1 MRKIKIYFLSI
12 IASLSLILTLGVINN
27 TNNSFAY
34 STTDNGIEYY
44 ISDGQVI
51 ICGYSGN
58 DPELDIPSKIDGCPV
73 TTIDKYAFQYRKD
86 LTSIKLPDSVTS
98 IGWESFNECSNLKN
112 IKLSSKLKTIGY
124 RAFHN
129 CKNLENLT
137 MPSSITSIGK
147 SAFYNCEHLSN
158 LIIPNSVT
166 SIGEYAFANCFRLTN
181 IKLPDKLKVIDS
193 STFENCT
200 NIESIEIPDTV
211 EEIGSSV
218 FYGCI
223 SLKNIKIN
231 SPSISIGN
239 YAFSDC
245 TNLESIILP
254 EGLESIEE
262 STFAGCSSLKSI
274 ELSKNLSSIKSNAFY
289 ECSSLKDVNLP
300 ESLTSID
307 DNSFYGCISLE
318 SITIPSNVK
327 YIAENTFENCT
338 SLYIIVVHENTYSY
352 RVISKY
358 YPDKVRIFGYPS
370 KITISNENYPLNI
383 IYKNKFKLTGN
394 IKSDYKLSSITAQII
409 DTSNNT
415 ISKISKTVS
424 PDSFTYSIENLQIKF
439 ETLPVGNYKYKLIA
453 SDEKGVSK
461 TLINKN
467 FKVVKPNIPVNNVT
481 GFKYTSS
488 TSNTKLYWNKA
499 NGVSGYEI
507 WMYNSKTRKYEKIKT
522 IKNASTLSYTKSK
535 LSSSTIYKYKIRAYK
550 IVNDDKYY
558 GSFSKVLTTATKP
571 PTPSITLKS
580 TTKGKIQISWSN
592 VTSRSTGYEVYRST
606 SKNGTY
612 KKIATVNNKSK
623 SYTNNKTTSKK
634 YYYYKV
640 RAYKSIDS
648 KNKVY
653 SSYSSVK
660 SIKSK

>member
-1 MRKIKIYFLSI
+1 MFLMRKVKMYFLSI
-12 IASLSLILTLGVINN
+12 IASLSLILTLGVMTNSNN
-27 TNNSFAY
+27 AFAD
-34 STTDNGIEYY
+34 TTDSGIIYY
-44 ISDGQVI
+44 ITNGQAI
-51 ICGYSGN
+51 ITGYYGN
-58 DPELDIPSKIDGCPV
+58 DPELEIPSKLDGCPV
-73 TTIDKYAFQYRKD
+73 TTIDECAFEDNED
-86 LTSIKLPDSVTS
+86 LISITIPDSVTS
-98 IGWESFNECSNLKN
+98 IGCQSFSDCTNLKN
-112 IKLSSKLKTIGY
+112 IKLSNKLKTIGSD
-124 RAFHN
+124 AFSYCN
-129 CKNLENLT
+129 NLENLT
-137 MPSSITSIGK
+137 IPGSVTSIGEC
-147 SAFYNCEHLSN
+147 AFFNCEHLTS

-166 SIGEYAFANCFRLTN
+166 SIGQYAFENCFRLTS
-181 IKLPDKLKVIDS
+181 IKLPDKLNAINCY
-193 STFENCT
+193 TFRNCT
-200 NIESIEIPDTV
+200 NIESIEIPNTV
-211 EEIGSSV
+211 KEIRSSA

-223 SLKNIKIN
+223 RLQN
-231 SPSISIGN
+231 
-239 YAFSDC
+239 
-245 TNLESIILP
+245 IILP
-254 EGLESIEE
+254 ERLESIEE
-262 STFAGCSSLKSI
+262 STFAGCSSLKSFK
-274 ELSKNLSSIKSNAFY
+274 LPKNLNSIKSNAFY

-370 KITISNENYPLNI
+370 IITISNENYPLNI

>member
-1 MRKIKIYFLSI
+1 MRKVKMYFLSI
-12 IASLSLILTLGVINN
+12 IASLSLILTLGVMTNSNN
-27 TNNSFAY
+27 AFAD
-34 STTDNGIEYY
+34 TTDSGIIYY
-44 ISDGQVI
+44 ITNGQAI
-51 ICGYSGN
+51 ITGYYGN
-58 DPELDIPSKIDGCPV
+58 DPELEIPTKLDGCPV
-73 TTIDKYAFQYRKD
+73 TTIDECAFEDNED
-86 LTSIKLPDSVTS
+86 LISITIPDSVTS
-98 IGWESFNECSNLKN
+98 IGWQSFSDCTNLKN
-112 IKLSSKLKTIGY
+112 IKLSNKLKTIGSG
-124 RAFHN
+124 AFSYCN
-129 CKNLENLT
+129 NLENLT
-137 MPSSITSIGK
+137 IPGSVTSIGEC
-147 SAFYNCEHLSN
+147 AFFNCEHLTS

-166 SIGEYAFANCFRLTN
+166 SIGQYAFENCFRLTS
-181 IKLPDKLKVIDS
+181 IKLPNKLNAINCY
-193 STFENCT
+193 TFRNCT
-200 NIESIEIPDTV
+200 NIESIEIPNTV
-211 EEIGSSV
+211 KEIRSSA

-223 SLKNIKIN
+223 RLQN
-231 SPSISIGN
+231 
-239 YAFSDC
+239 
-245 TNLESIILP
+245 IILP
-254 EGLESIEE
+254 ERLESIEE
-262 STFAGCSSLKSI
+262 STFAGCSSLKSVK
-274 ELSKNLSSIKSNAFY
+274 LPKNLNSIKSNAFY

-358 YPDKVRIFGYPS
+358 YPDKVRVFGYPS

-394 IKSDYKLSSITAQII
+394 IKSDYKLLSITAQII

-499 NGVSGYEI
+499 KGVSGYEI
-507 WMYNSKTRKYEKIKT
+507 WMYNSKTKKYEKIKT

-550 IVNDDKYY
+550 TVNGDKYY
-558 GSFSKVLTTATKP
+558 GSFSKVLTTSTKP

-580 TTKGKIQISWSN
+580 TTKGKVKISWNN
-592 VTSRSTGYEVYRST
+592 VTSRSTGYEVYRAT
-606 SKNGTY
+606 SKKGTY
-612 KKIATVNNKSK
+612 KKIATVNNKAR
-623 SYTNNKTTSKK
+623 SYTNTKTTSKK
-634 YYYYKV
+634 TYYYKV
-640 RAYKSIDS
+640 RAYKYIDS

-653 SSYSSVK
+653 SSYSAVK

>member
-1 MRKIKIYFLSI
+1 MRKVKMYFLSI
-12 IASLSLILTLGVINN
+12 IASLSLILTLGVMTNSNN
-27 TNNSFAY
+27 AFAD
-34 STTDNGIEYY
+34 TTDSGIIYY
-44 ISDGQVI
+44 ITNGQAI
-51 ICGYSGN
+51 ITGYYGN
-58 DPELDIPSKIDGCPV
+58 DPELEIPSKLDGCPV
-73 TTIDKYAFQYRKD
+73 TTIDEYAFEDNED
-86 LTSIKLPDSVTS
+86 LISITIPDSVTS
-98 IGWESFNECSNLKN
+98 IGWQSFSDCTNLKN
-112 IKLSSKLKTIGY
+112 IKLSNKLKTIGSG
-124 RAFHN
+124 AFSYCN
-129 CKNLENLT
+129 NLENLT
-137 MPSSITSIGK
+137 IPGSVTSIGEW
-147 SAFYNCEHLSN
+147 AFFNCEHLTS

-166 SIGEYAFANCFRLTN
+166 SIGQYAFENCFRLTS
-181 IKLPDKLKVIDS
+181 IKLPDKLNAINCY
-193 STFENCT
+193 TFRNCT
-200 NIESIEIPDTV
+200 NIESIEIPNTV
-211 EEIGSSV
+211 KEIRSSA

-223 SLKNIKIN
+223 RLQN
-231 SPSISIGN
+231 
-239 YAFSDC
+239 
-245 TNLESIILP
+245 IILP
-254 EGLESIEE
+254 ERLESIEE
-262 STFAGCSSLKSI
+262 STFAGCSSLKSVK
-274 ELSKNLSSIKSNAFY
+274 LPKNLNSIKSNAFY

-424 PDSFTYSIENLQIKF
+424 PDSFTYDMEDLKIKF
-439 ETLPVGNYKYKLIA
+439 ETLPVGNYNYQLIA
-453 SDEKGVSK
+453 SDEKGVSQ

-467 FKVVKPNIPVNNVT
+467 FKVVKPNVPVNKVN
-481 GFKYTSS
+481 GLKYTSS
-488 TSNTKLYWNKA
+488 TSNTKLYWN
-499 NGVSGYEI
+499 NVSGVNGYEV
-507 WMYNSKTRKYEKIKT
+507 WMYNSNSGKYEKIKT
-522 IKNASTLSYTKSK
+522 IKNASTLSYTKSN

-550 IVNDDKYY
+550 IVNGNKYY
-558 GSFSKVLTTATKP
+558 GSFSKVLTTSTKP

-580 TTKGKIQISWSN
+580 TTKGKVKISWNN
-592 VTSRSTGYEVYRST
+592 VTSRSTGYEVYRAT
-606 SKNGTY
+606 SKKGTY
-612 KKIATVNNKSK
+612 KKIATVNNKAR
-623 SYTNNKTTSKK
+623 SYTNTKTTSKK
-634 YYYYKV
+634 TYYYKV
-640 RAYKSIDS
+640 RAYKYIDS

-653 SSYSSVK
+653 SSYSAVK

>member
-73 TTIDKYAFQYRKD
+73 TTIDEYAFQYRND
-86 LTSIKLPDSVTS
+86 LISIKIPDSVIA
-98 IGWESFNECSNLKN
+98 IGRESFNECNNLKN

-193 STFENCT
+193 STFKNCT

-254 EGLESIEE
+254 EELESIEK

-274 ELSKNLSSIKSNAFY
+274 ELSKNLNSIKSNAFY

-394 IKSDYKLSSITAQII
+394 IKSDYKLSSITVQII
-409 DTSNNT
+409 DRINNT
-415 ISKISKTVS
+415 ISEISKTIS
-424 PDSFTYSIENLQIKF
+424 PDTFTYDMEDLKIKF
-439 ETLPVGNYKYKLIA
+439 ETLPIGNYKYKLIA